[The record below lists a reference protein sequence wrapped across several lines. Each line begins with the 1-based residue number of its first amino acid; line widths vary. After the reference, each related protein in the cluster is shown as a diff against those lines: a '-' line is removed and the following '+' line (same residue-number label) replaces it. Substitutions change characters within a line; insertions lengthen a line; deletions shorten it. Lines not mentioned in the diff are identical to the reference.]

1 MSLKEKLVIKSVK
14 PYKKRLQKNCCF
26 LGMIR
31 VDGRARESAACRM
44 WVFAID
50 NIEGVLVWQTH

>member
-1 MSLKEKLVIKSVK
+1 MKENCHKSVK
-14 PYKKRLQKNCCF
+14 PYKNACKKL
-26 LGMIR
+26 LLSGMIR

-44 WVFAID
+44 WDFAID